1 MAGLNLGAVRSAAL
15 RRAPIDDRIV
25 IRGDRCE
32 RGGRLSA
39 VLATTD
45 LDIDA
50 LDPARKAA
58 AAAAFARMC
67 HTLERPMQ
75 LLIRVRRLT
84 ESDVPASEGQHARLD
99 EAMRRYWAE
108 QIRDGERHTRQVF
121 VILSAPTPAALESVC
136 AQACDRL
143 GALGVRAHRLAGD
156 ALIAAITDGFDINDA
171 TTWSEHREHA
181 AVGDHVVCGHALQRL
196 PGHPVS
202 PGWLAPLLGV
212 QAEADIAIHLEPA
225 PLGDALGR
233 LNRRLRDFSA
243 HRMLEVERG
252 ALGDVHV
259 DIGLDAATALRER
272 LARNLG
278 RPLHLAVI
286 ATARAHSIDELQARS
301 DALRLGFASALIGV
315 EVTHFRHLAAH
326 VSTLALGINALRSSK
341 LVDSTAAATCIPW
354 IEAGC
359 SDPEGY
365 RLGAATRSGL
375 PVRVAPFDT
384 SRHPNPNIAVFAA
397 SGHGKSFAIGTLVLE
412 AAVAGVNSVIIDPE
426 GEYRGLVTALGG
438 RYLELAPGTDAA
450 VNVFEGATDDPEET
464 VAAVVDLVTVLCG
477 DGLGDVERAVVDAAA
492 RDALERALSEH
503 RAPLLE
509 DCLPM
514 LDVEA
519 RPVAIVVRRFCTG
532 GLGALFD
539 RPTSLEVDSG
549 VCAISLRDMP
559 PEHVAAATLIVARWL
574 WELVRRDRRR
584 RHIVFDEVGA
594 LCVHRPLRDLL
605 VQLARRC
612 RKYSAS
618 LVVATQNAQD
628 LLGTDEGS
636 VIATNCAVVLLGGH
650 RAAETARMEGAFG
663 LTEAQR
669 RFLETASRGEFLLL
683 AGDRRVAMRI
693 EVPELHRSILTD
705 ETGSA
710 YPLDASPLDSQDMGA
725 PGRLSPKIWDH

>member
-359 SDPEGY
+359 SDPDGY

>member
-1 MAGLNLGAVRSAAL
+1 
-15 RRAPIDDRIV
+15 
-25 IRGDRCE
+25 
-32 RGGRLSA
+32 
-39 VLATTD
+39 
-45 LDIDA
+45 
-50 LDPARKAA
+50 
-58 AAAAFARMC
+58 
-67 HTLERPMQ
+67 
-75 LLIRVRRLT
+75 
-84 ESDVPASEGQHARLD
+84 
-99 EAMRRYWAE
+99 
-108 QIRDGERHTRQVF
+108 
-121 VILSAPTPAALESVC
+121 
-136 AQACDRL
+136 
-143 GALGVRAHRLAGD
+143 
-156 ALIAAITDGFDINDA
+156 
-171 TTWSEHREHA
+171 
-181 AVGDHVVCGHALQRL
+181 
-196 PGHPVS
+196 
-202 PGWLAPLLGV
+202 
-212 QAEADIAIHLEPA
+212 
-225 PLGDALGR
+225 
-233 LNRRLRDFSA
+233 
-243 HRMLEVERG
+243 MLEVERG

-259 DIGLDAATALRER
+259 DIGVDAATALRER

-286 ATARAHSIDELQARS
+286 ATARANSIDELQARS

-326 VSTLALGINALRSSK
+326 VSTLPLGINALRSSK

-359 SDPEGY
+359 SDPDGY

-384 SRHPNPNIAVFAA
+384 SRHPNPNMAVFAA

-492 RDALERALSEH
+492 RDALQRALSEH
-503 RAPLLE
+503 RTPLLE

-519 RPVAIVVRRFCTG
+519 RPVAMVVRRFCTG

-539 RPTSLEVDSG
+539 RPTSLEVDPG

>member
-1 MAGLNLGAVRSAAL
+1 MDRLTRAAA
-15 RRAPIDDRIV
+15 RGSGRARAPISEDIV
-25 IRGDRCE
+25 IHSDRCE
-32 RGGRLSA
+32 RLGGLSA
-39 VLATTD
+39 VLATSD
-45 LDIDA
+45 LDIES

-58 AAAAFARMC
+58 ASAAFARIC

-84 ESDVPASEGQHARLD
+84 DAETTPAAGAHPGLD
-99 EAMRRYWAE
+99 DAMRSYWAA
-108 QIRDGERHTRQVF
+108 QIRDGERHTHQVF
-121 VILSAPTPAALESVC
+121 VILSAETPGALDSAC
-136 AQACDRL
+136 AQACDRFA
-143 GALGVRAHRLAGD
+143 ALGVRAHRLDGTTLAS
-156 ALIAAITDGFDINDA
+156 ALIEDFGSHIAMTWCEQREQAIC
-171 TTWSEHREHA
+171 
-181 AVGDHVVCGHALQRL
+181 GDHMFRGHTLQRL
-196 PGHPVS
+196 PGHPVG
-202 PGWLAPLLGV
+202 PGWLAPLLCV

-243 HRMLEVERG
+243 HRMLEDERG
-252 ALGDVHV
+252 ALGDIHV
-259 DIGLDAATALRER
+259 DIGLDSATALRER

-278 RPLHLAVI
+278 RPLCLSVI
-286 ATARAHSIDELQARS
+286 ATARGASIDEMRANS
-301 DALRLGFASALIGV
+301 DLLSLGFASALIGV
-315 EVTHFRHLAAH
+315 EVTHFRHRAAY
-326 VSTLALGINALRSSK
+326 VSTLPLGVNAMRAGK

-354 IEAGC
+354 VEAGC
-359 SDPEGY
+359 SDPDGY

-384 SRHPNPNIAVFAA
+384 TRHPNPNMAVFAA

-426 GEYRGLVTALGG
+426 GEYRALVTSLGG

-450 VNVFEGATDDPEET
+450 VNVFEGAANDPEET

-492 RDALERALSEH
+492 RAAMQRALVENRS
-503 RAPLLE
+503 PLLE
-509 DCLPM
+509 DCLAM
-514 LDVEA
+514 LDIEA
-519 RPVAIVVRRFCTG
+519 RPVAMVVRRFCTG
-532 GLGALFD
+532 GLGALFN
-539 RPTSLEVDSG
+539 RPTSLAVDSG
-549 VCAISLRDMP
+549 ICAISLRDMP

-650 RAAETARMEGAFG
+650 RAAETARMERAFG

-669 RFLETASRGEFLLL
+669 NFLETASRGEFLLL

-693 EVPELHRSILTD
+693 EVPELHRSILSG
-705 ETGSA
+705 ETQVS
-710 YPLDASPLDSQDMGA
+710 YPLDVRPLDSQDMGA
-725 PGRLSPKIWDH
+725 PGRPSPKIWDH

>member
-1 MAGLNLGAVRSAAL
+1 MARLI
-15 RRAPIDDRIV
+15 RRAIPTAGRPRGALDGCVV

-32 RGGRLSA
+32 RLGLMSA
-39 VLATTD
+39 VLATSD
-45 LDIDA
+45 LDIES

-75 LLIRVRRLT
+75 LLVRIRRLT
-84 ESDVPASEGQHARLD
+84 EIDAVPAAGSHARLD
-99 EAMRRYWAE
+99 TAMRQYWANLVS
-108 QIRDGERHTRQVF
+108 DGQRHTRQVF
-121 VILSAPTPAALESVC
+121 VIVTAPSPAMLDSAC

-143 GALGVRAHRLAGD
+143 AALGVRANRLAGEGLVT
-156 ALIAAITDGFDINDA
+156 AVADGFEGDTA
-171 TTWSEHREHA
+171 VTWAEFREHA
-181 AVGDHVVCGHALQRL
+181 VYGDVVVRGHALQRL
-196 PGHPVS
+196 PGHPVG
-202 PGWLAPLLGV
+202 PGWLAPLLRV

-233 LNRRLRDFSA
+233 LNRRLRDFSS

-259 DIGLDAATALRER
+259 DIGLDSATALRDR
-272 LARNLG
+272 LARNIG
-278 RPLHLAVI
+278 RPLHLSVI
-286 ATARAHSIDELQARS
+286 ATARGASVDAVRVSS
-301 DALRLGFASALIGV
+301 DVLRLGFASALIGV
-315 EVTHFRHLAAH
+315 EVTHFRHMAALATT
-326 VSTLALGINALRSSK
+326 VPLGVNALRSPK

-359 SDPEGY
+359 SDPDGY
-365 RLGAATRSGL
+365 RLGAVIRSGL
-375 PVRVAPFDT
+375 PVRVAPFDPT
-384 SRHPNPNIAVFAA
+384 RHANANIAVFAA

-426 GEYRGLVTALGG
+426 GEYRGLVSALGG
-438 RYLELAPGTDAA
+438 RYLELAPGTEAA
-450 VNVFEGATDDPEET
+450 VNVFEGAEEDPEET
-464 VAAVVDLVTVLCG
+464 VAAAVDLVTVLCG
-477 DGLGDVERAVVDAAA
+477 DRLGDVERAVVDTAA
-492 RDALERALSEH
+492 RAAIERACAEH

-509 DCLPM
+509 DCLAL

-532 GLGALFD
+532 GLGALFN
-539 RPTSLEVDSG
+539 RPTSLALDSG

-559 PEHVAAATLIVARWL
+559 PEHVPAATLIVARWL

-650 RAAETARMEGAFG
+650 RAAETARMEQAFG

-669 RFLETASRGEFLLL
+669 GFLETASRGEFLLL

-693 EVPELHRSILTD
+693 EVPLLHRSILTD
-705 ETGSA
+705 ETGHA
-710 YPLDASPLDSQDMGA
+710 YPLDAGPPDSQDMGA
-725 PGRLSPKIWDH
+725 PGRPSPKIWDH

>member
-1 MAGLNLGAVRSAAL
+1 VARLSPRTWRLPAAGPAL
-15 RRAPIDDRIV
+15 ASRIA

-32 RGGRLSA
+32 HAGLVSA
-39 VLATTD
+39 VLATSE

-58 AAAAFARMC
+58 AAASFARMC
-67 HTLERPMQ
+67 HTLPTPMQ
-75 LLIRVRRLT
+75 LLVRVRLLAAPDAPSGDGPHAQLDAAMHQHWT
-84 ESDVPASEGQHARLD
+84 EQV
-99 EAMRRYWAE
+99 
-108 QIRDGERHTRQVF
+108 RDANRHTRQVL
-121 VILSAPTPAALESVC
+121 VALSAATPAALDAAC
-136 AQACDRL
+136 AQATDRL
-143 GALGVRAHRLAGD
+143 AAIGVTAVRLDGD
-156 ALIAAITDGFDINDA
+156 ALFATITDGFDA
-171 TTWSEHREHA
+171 SGSWYEHPKY
-181 AVGDHVVCGHALQRL
+181 AVIGDVIARGHALRRL
-196 PGHPVS
+196 PGHPVGA
-202 PGWLAPLLGV
+202 GWLAPLLSV
-212 QAEADIAIHLEPA
+212 QTECDIAVHMTPA
-225 PLGDALGR
+225 SLGEALGR
-233 LNRRLRDFSA
+233 LSRRLRDFSA
-243 HRMLEVERG
+243 HRMLEMERG

-259 DIGLDAATALRER
+259 DIGLDSATALRER
-272 LARNLG
+272 LARNQG

-286 ATARAHSIDELQARS
+286 ATVRGDSHDTVEARS
-301 DALRLGFASALIGV
+301 TVLRLGFASSLIGV
-315 EVTHFRHLAAH
+315 EVTHFRHMAAL
-326 VSTLALGINALRSSK
+326 VSTLPLGIEALGAGK
-341 LVDSTAAATCIPW
+341 LVDSTAAATCVPW

-359 SDPEGY
+359 ADPGGY
-365 RLGAATRSGL
+365 RLGAAIRSGL

-384 SRHPNPNIAVFAA
+384 TRHPNPNIAVFAA

-426 GEYRGLVTALGG
+426 GEYRGLVRALGG

-450 VNVFEGATDDPEET
+450 VNVFEGAGDDPEEAI
-464 VAAVVDLVTVLCG
+464 AAVVDLVTVLCG
-477 DGLGDVERAVVDAAA
+477 DQLGEVERAQVDAAA
-492 RDALERALSEH
+492 RAGLQRAAGEH
-503 RAPLLE
+503 RVPLLE
-509 DCLPM
+509 DCLAT
-514 LDVEA
+514 LDVDA
-519 RPVAIVVRRFCTG
+519 RPVAAVVRRFCTG
-532 GLGALFD
+532 GLGALFN
-539 RPTSLEVDSG
+539 RPTSIAVDSG

-612 RKYSAS
+612 RKYGAS

-650 RAAETARMEGAFG
+650 RAAETARMERAFG

-669 RFLETASRGEFLLL
+669 AFLETASRGEFLLI

-705 ETGSA
+705 ETQAS
-710 YPLDASPLDSQDMGA
+710 YPLDVRLPDSQDMGA
-725 PGRLSPKIWDH
+725 PGRPSPKIWDH

>member
-1 MAGLNLGAVRSAAL
+1 MDRLSLNGLRTVGRT
-15 RRAPIDDRIV
+15 RAPVDERVV
-25 IRGDRCE
+25 IHSDRCE
-32 RGGRLSA
+32 RGGQVSA
-39 VLATTD
+39 VLSTSD
-45 LDIDA
+45 LDIES

-84 ESDVPASEGQHARLD
+84 AVDTPATIGAHAGLD
-99 EAMRRYWAE
+99 STMREYWAE
-108 QIRDGERHTRQVF
+108 QILEGERHTRQVL
-121 VILSAPTPAALESVC
+121 VVLSAPTPGALDSSC

-143 GALGVRAHRLAGD
+143 AAIGVRARRLDGAPLS
-156 ALIAAITDGFDINDA
+156 ATVTDGRDCSAPIS
-171 TTWSEHREHA
+171 WSEHREHA
-181 AVGDHVVCGHALQRL
+181 LYGDHVLRGHALQRL
-196 PGHPVS
+196 PGHPVG
-202 PGWLAPLLGV
+202 PGWLAPLLTI
-212 QAEADIAIHLEPA
+212 QAEVDIAIHLEPA

-259 DIGLDAATALRER
+259 DIGLDSATALRDR

-278 RPLHLAVI
+278 RPLQLSVI
-286 ATARAHSIDELQARS
+286 ATARGRSLDELHARS
-301 DALRLGFASALIGV
+301 DALRLGFASALIGA
-315 EVTHFRHLAAH
+315 EVTHFRHMAALM
-326 VSTLALGINALRSSK
+326 STLPLGINALSAGK
-341 LVDSTAAATCIPW
+341 LVDSAAAATCIPW
-354 IEAGC
+354 VEAGC
-359 SDPEGY
+359 SDPDGY

-384 SRHPNPNIAVFAA
+384 TRHPNPNIAVFAA

-426 GEYRGLVTALGG
+426 GEYRSLVAALGG

-450 VNVFEGATDDPEET
+450 VNVFEGADDDPEET

-477 DGLGDVERAVVDAAA
+477 DQLGDVERAVVDAAA
-492 RDALERALSEH
+492 RDALQRSLTEH
-503 RAPLLE
+503 RTPLLE
-509 DCLPM
+509 DCLPT
-514 LDVEA
+514 LDAEA
-519 RPVAIVVRRFCTG
+519 RPVAMVVRRFCTG
-532 GLGALFD
+532 GLGALFN
-539 RPTSLEVDSG
+539 RPTSLSVDSG

-574 WELVRRDRRR
+574 WDLVRRDRRR

-594 LCVHRPLRDLL
+594 LCVHRPLRELL

-612 RKYSAS
+612 RKYGAS

-628 LLGTDEGS
+628 LLGSDEGS

-650 RAAETARMEGAFG
+650 RAAETVRMERAFG

-669 RFLETASRGEFLLL
+669 AFLETASRGEFLLL

-693 EVPELHRSILTD
+693 EVPELHRSILAA
-705 ETGSA
+705 EIEA
-710 YPLDASPLDSQDMGA
+710 PYPLDATPTDAQDMGA
-725 PGRLSPKIWDH
+725 PGRPSPKIWDH

>member
-1 MAGLNLGAVRSAAL
+1 MARLNLGAVGSAAL
-15 RRAPIDDRIV
+15 RRAAIDDRIV
-25 IRGDRCE
+25 IRNDCCE

-58 AAAAFARMC
+58 AAAAFERMC

-75 LLIRVRRLT
+75 LLVRVRRLT
-84 ESDVPASEGQHARLD
+84 DPDMPPAEGQHSRLD
-99 EAMRRYWAE
+99 DAMRRYWAD

-121 VILSAPTPAALESVC
+121 VILSAQTSAALDSAC

-143 GALGVRAHRLAGD
+143 GALGVGAHRLDGD
-156 ALIAAITDGFDINDA
+156 DLYAVVADGFDVSGA

-202 PGWLAPLLGV
+202 PGWLAPLLAV
-212 QAEADIAIHLEPA
+212 QVEVDIAIHLEPA

-278 RPLHLAVI
+278 RPLHLSVI
-286 ATARAHSIDELQARS
+286 ATARATSIDELQARS
-301 DALRLGFASALIGV
+301 DVLRLGFASALIGV
-315 EVTHFRHLAAH
+315 DVTHFRHLAAH
-326 VSTLALGINALRSSK
+326 VSTLPLGVNALRASK

-359 SDPEGY
+359 SDPDGY

-384 SRHPNPNIAVFAA
+384 ARHSNPNIAVFAA

-450 VNVFEGATDDPEET
+450 VNVFEGAVDDPEET
-464 VAAVVDLVTVLCG
+464 IAAVVDLVTVLCG
-477 DGLGDVERAVVDAAA
+477 DGLGDVERAVVDAAG
-492 RDALERALSEH
+492 RDALQRALSEH
-503 RAPLLE
+503 RTPLLE

-514 LDVEA
+514 LDLEA
-519 RPVAIVVRRFCTG
+519 RPVAMVVRRFCTG
-532 GLGALFD
+532 GLGALFN
-539 RPTSLEVDSG
+539 RPTSLKVDSG

-650 RAAETARMEGAFG
+650 RAAETARMEHAFG

-669 RFLETASRGEFLLL
+669 GFLETASRGEFLLL

-705 ETGSA
+705 ETETA

>member
-359 SDPEGY
+359 SDPDGY

-618 LVVATQNAQD
+618 LVVASQNAQD

>member
-1 MAGLNLGAVRSAAL
+1 MAHLTIPSAG
-15 RRAPIDDRIV
+15 RPRAAFDEPVV
-25 IRGDRCE
+25 IHEDRCE
-32 RGGRLSA
+32 RAGLFSA
-39 VLATTD
+39 VLATSD
-45 LDIDA
+45 LDIDS

-58 AAAAFARMC
+58 AAAAFARIC

-75 LLIRVRRLT
+75 LLIRVRPLADP
-84 ESDVPASEGQHARLD
+84 ESAPVTGPHTRLD
-99 EAMRRYWAE
+99 DAMQRYWADRV
-108 QIRDGERHTRQVF
+108 RDGGRHTRTVF
-121 VILSAPTPAALESVC
+121 VILSTQTPAALDTSC
-136 AQACDRL
+136 TLTSDRL
-143 GALGVRAHRLAGD
+143 AALGVSTHRLNGE
-156 ALIAAITDGFDINDA
+156 ALTDVMTDGFDGNIAIN
-171 TTWSEHREHA
+171 WSEYREHA
-181 AVGDHVVCGHALQRL
+181 VYGDTLVCGHALQRL
-196 PGHPVS
+196 PGHPVG
-202 PGWLAPLLGV
+202 PGWLAPLLSV
-212 QAEADIAIHLEPA
+212 QAETDIAIHLEPA

-243 HRMLEVERG
+243 HRMIEVERG

-259 DIGLDAATALRER
+259 DIGLDSATALRER
-272 LARNLG
+272 LARNVG
-278 RPLHLAVI
+278 RPLHLSVI
-286 ATARAHSIDELQARS
+286 ATARGASIDEMYMRS
-301 DALRLGFASALIGV
+301 DALRVGFASALIGM
-315 EVTHFRHLAAH
+315 EVTHFRHMAAV
-326 VSTLALGINALRSSK
+326 VSTLPLAVNALRGGK

-359 SDPEGY
+359 SDPDGY
-365 RLGAATRSGL
+365 RLGATTRSGL

-384 SRHPNPNIAVFAA
+384 ARHSNPNIAVFAA
-397 SGHGKSFAIGTLVLE
+397 SGHGKSFAIGTLMLE

-426 GEYRGLVTALGG
+426 GEYRGLVAALGG

-450 VNVFEGATDDPEET
+450 VNVFEGAANDPEET

-477 DGLGDVERAVVDAAA
+477 DHLGDVERAMVDAAA
-492 RDALERALSEH
+492 RAAMDRALKEH
-503 RAPLLE
+503 RTPILQ
-509 DCLPM
+509 DCLAT
-514 LDVEA
+514 LEVDA
-519 RPVAIVVRRFCTG
+519 RPVATVVRRFCTG
-532 GLGALFD
+532 GLGALFN
-539 RPTSLEVDSG
+539 RPTSLAVDSG

-612 RKYSAS
+612 RKYGAS

-650 RAAETARMEGAFG
+650 RAAETARMEHAFG

-669 RFLETASRGEFLLL
+669 GFLETASRGEFLLL

-693 EVPELHRSILTD
+693 EVPELHRSVLAG
-705 ETGSA
+705 ETGS
-710 YPLDASPLDSQDMGA
+710 
-725 PGRLSPKIWDH
+725 

>member
-84 ESDVPASEGQHARLD
+84 ESDVPASEGQHVRLD

-143 GALGVRAHRLAGD
+143 GALGVRAHRLASD

-181 AVGDHVVCGHALQRL
+181 AVGDYVVCGHALQRL

-286 ATARAHSIDELQARS
+286 ATARAHSIDELHARS

-359 SDPEGY
+359 SDPDGY

>member
-1 MAGLNLGAVRSAAL
+1 M
-15 RRAPIDDRIV
+15 
-25 IRGDRCE
+25 
-32 RGGRLSA
+32 
-39 VLATTD
+39 
-45 LDIDA
+45 
-50 LDPARKAA
+50 
-58 AAAAFARMC
+58 
-67 HTLERPMQ
+67 
-75 LLIRVRRLT
+75 
-84 ESDVPASEGQHARLD
+84 
-99 EAMRRYWAE
+99 
-108 QIRDGERHTRQVF
+108 
-121 VILSAPTPAALESVC
+121 
-136 AQACDRL
+136 
-143 GALGVRAHRLAGD
+143 
-156 ALIAAITDGFDINDA
+156 
-171 TTWSEHREHA
+171 
-181 AVGDHVVCGHALQRL
+181 
-196 PGHPVS
+196 
-202 PGWLAPLLGV
+202 
-212 QAEADIAIHLEPA
+212 
-225 PLGDALGR
+225 
-233 LNRRLRDFSA
+233 
-243 HRMLEVERG
+243 
-252 ALGDVHV
+252 HV
-259 DIGLDAATALRER
+259 DIGVDAATALRER

-286 ATARAHSIDELQARS
+286 ATARANSIDELQVRS

-326 VSTLALGINALRSSK
+326 VSTLPLGINALRSSK

-359 SDPEGY
+359 SDPDGY

-492 RDALERALSEH
+492 RDALQRALSEH
-503 RAPLLE
+503 RTPLLE

-519 RPVAIVVRRFCTG
+519 RPVAMVVRRFCTG

-605 VQLARRC
+605 VKLARRC

-650 RAAETARMEGAFG
+650 RAAETARMERAFG

-669 RFLETASRGEFLLL
+669 SFLETASRGEFLLL

-705 ETGSA
+705 ETGTA

>member
-1 MAGLNLGAVRSAAL
+1 MAGLIRGAIANAGRARGAIPNAGRPRAAL
-15 RRAPIDDRIV
+15 DGV
-25 IRGDRCE
+25 VVVRGDRSE
-32 RGGRLSA
+32 RLGVMSA
-39 VLATTD
+39 VLATSD
-45 LDIDA
+45 LDIES

-75 LLIRVRRLT
+75 LLVRIRRLIET
-84 ESDVPASEGQHARLD
+84 ETVPAAGPHAGFDTAMREYWAGLVSEGQ
-99 EAMRRYWAE
+99 
-108 QIRDGERHTRQVF
+108 RHTREVF
-121 VILSAPTPAALESVC
+121 VILTAPSPAALDSAC
-136 AQACDRL
+136 GQTCDRL
-143 GALGVRAHRLAGD
+143 AALGVRAIRLAGEG
-156 ALIAAITDGFDINDA
+156 LITAVTDGFEHDTA
-171 TTWSEHREHA
+171 VAWSEFREHA
-181 AVGDHVVCGHALQRL
+181 VCGDRVVRGHALQRL
-196 PGHPVS
+196 PGHPVG
-202 PGWLAPLLGV
+202 PGWLAPLLSV

-233 LNRRLRDFSA
+233 LNRRLRDFSS

-259 DIGLDAATALRER
+259 DIGLDSATALRDR
-272 LARNLG
+272 LARNIG
-278 RPLHLAVI
+278 RPLHLSVI
-286 ATARAHSIDELQARS
+286 ATARGASV
-301 DALRLGFASALIGV
+301 DAVRTNSEVLRLGFASALIGV
-315 EVTHFRHLAAH
+315 EVTHFRHMAALA
-326 VSTLALGINALRSSK
+326 STMPLGVNALHSGK

-359 SDPEGY
+359 SDPDGY
-365 RLGAATRSGL
+365 RLGAAMRSGL

-384 SRHPNPNIAVFAA
+384 ARHANANIAVFAA

-426 GEYRGLVTALGG
+426 GEYRGLVSALGG

-450 VNVFEGATDDPEET
+450 VNVFEGADDAPEET

-477 DGLGDVERAVVDAAA
+477 DRLGDVERAVVDTAA
-492 RDALERALSEH
+492 RAAMERARSEH

-509 DCLPM
+509 DCLAL
-514 LDVEA
+514 LDAEA
-519 RPVAIVVRRFCTG
+519 RPVAMVVRRFCTG
-532 GLGALFD
+532 GLGALFN
-539 RPTSLEVDSG
+539 RPTSLAVDSG

-559 PEHVAAATLIVARWL
+559 PEHVPAATLIVARWL

-612 RKYSAS
+612 RKYGAS

-650 RAAETARMEGAFG
+650 RAAETARMEQAFG

-669 RFLETASRGEFLLL
+669 GLLESASRGEFLLL

-693 EVPELHRSILTD
+693 EVPELHRSVLAG
-705 ETGSA
+705 ETGV
-710 YPLDASPLDSQDMGA
+710 
-725 PGRLSPKIWDH
+725 

>member
-1 MAGLNLGAVRSAAL
+1 MARLNLRTIPNAGRP
-15 RRAPIDDRIV
+15 RAPLDERVV
-25 IRGDRCE
+25 IRTDRCE
-32 RGGRLSA
+32 RGGVMSA
-39 VLATTD
+39 VLATSD
-45 LDIDA
+45 LDIES

-84 ESDVPASEGQHARLD
+84 DTEATAVTGPHARLD
-99 EAMRRYWAE
+99 SAMRQYWTD
-108 QIRDGERHTRQVF
+108 QVSDGELHTRQVF
-121 VILSAPTPAALESVC
+121 VILSAPTPGALDSAY

-143 GALGVRAHRLAGD
+143 NALGVSAHRLEGE
-156 ALIAAITDGFDINDA
+156 ALAAAMTDGVDRNSPA
-171 TTWSEHREHA
+171 AWSEFREHA
-181 AVGDHVVCGHALQRL
+181 LYGDCVVRGHALQRL
-196 PGHPVS
+196 PGHPVG
-202 PGWLAPLLGV
+202 PGWLAPLLSV

-233 LNRRLRDFSA
+233 LNRRLRDFSS

-259 DIGLDAATALRER
+259 DIGLDSATALRER
-272 LARNLG
+272 LARNIG
-278 RPLHLAVI
+278 RPLHLSVI
-286 ATARAHSIDELQARS
+286 ATARGASVDEVSTRS
-301 DALRLGFASALIGV
+301 DVLRLGFASALIGV
-315 EVTHFRHLAAH
+315 EVTHFRHVAAL
-326 VSTLALGINALRSSK
+326 VSTLPLGVNALRSGK
-341 LVDSTAAATCIPW
+341 LVDSTAAATCVPW
-354 IEAGC
+354 TEAGC
-359 SDPEGY
+359 SDPDGY

-384 SRHPNPNIAVFAA
+384 ARHSNANMAVFAA

-450 VNVFEGATDDPEET
+450 VNVFEGAADDPEET

-477 DGLGDVERAVVDAAA
+477 DRLGDVERAVVDAAA
-492 RDALERALSEH
+492 RAAMEHALAEDRT
-503 RAPLLE
+503 PLLE
-509 DCLPM
+509 DCLAT
-514 LDVEA
+514 LDGEA
-519 RPVAIVVRRFCTG
+519 RPVAMVVRRFCTG
-532 GLGALFD
+532 GLGALFN
-539 RPTSLEVDSG
+539 RPTSLAVDSG

-559 PEHVAAATLIVARWL
+559 PEHVPAATLIVARWL
-574 WELVRRDRRR
+574 WELVRRDRQR

-612 RKYSAS
+612 RKYGAS

-628 LLGTDEGS
+628 LLGSDEGS

-650 RAAETARMEGAFG
+650 RAAETARMEQAFG

-669 RFLETASRGEFLLL
+669 GFLETASRGEFLLL

-693 EVPELHRSILTD
+693 EVPELHRSVLAG
-705 ETGSA
+705 ETGA
-710 YPLDASPLDSQDMGA
+710 
-725 PGRLSPKIWDH
+725 